1 MAPYLKSFIIGSS
14 CIVFL
19 PFFYIVSNFNK
30 KDFNYDYTSYTFI
43 APIWL
48 GLMNMFSLLISE
60 QYHFSP
66 RERFLFIS
74 IFAPTI
80 VLSFVVLFK
89 MYNYSTV
96 QWIKYIIMLYL
107 LYFFIWNVVVYN
119 LEKYI

>member
-1 MAPYLKSFIIGSS
+1 
-14 CIVFL
+14 
-19 PFFYIVSNFNK
+19 
-30 KDFNYDYTSYTFI
+30 
-43 APIWL
+43 
-48 GLMNMFSLLISE
+48 MNMFSLLISE

-74 IFAPTI
+74 IFAPTS

-89 MYNYSTV
+89 MYNYNV
-96 QWIKYIIMLYL
+96 IQWIKYIIMLYL